1 MASSPVVF
9 FQIGIREPATREFF
23 RELFGWDLGA
33 DNGSGAVS
41 INTHDPGDI
50 PLNGTFVQL
59 PETRG
64 AHVSLF
70 VRVEDLDGSVARAQ
84 ELGGQLL
91 VPRRRTEGGTDFT
104 VILGPEGLVVGIV
117 QE

>member
-33 DNGSGAVS
+33 VS

-64 AHVSLF
+64 AHISLF

-84 ELGGQLL
+84 ELGGRLL
-91 VPRRRTEGGTDFT
+91 VPRRRTEGGTDFA